1 LSFSAYVTAVY
12 AVVSKISENPAAALA
27 VVDVTDMA
35 LGLHL
40 SYVFSWLMAVGP
52 MYPWLFLS
60 MSAFSSAVSTYIV
73 LNRVKIY

>member
-1 LSFSAYVTAVY
+1 LSFSAYLTAVY
-12 AVVSKISENPAAALA
+12 AVASQISENPAAALA
-27 VVDVTDMA
+27 VVDVTDVA

-40 SYVFSWLMAVGP
+40 SYVFSWLMTVGP
-52 MYPWLFLS
+52 MYPWLLLS